1 MFETQNGSSIKD
13 RFSVVIPVY
22 NHERTV
28 ADVVR
33 QTLTLDLPVVVV
45 DDGSTDSTYDR
56 IKGIAGIRI
65 LQHRWN
71 CG

>member
-1 MFETQNGSSIKD
+1 MFDTQNGSSIKD
-13 RFSVVIPVY
+13 RLSVVIPVY

-33 QTLTLDLPVVVV
+33 RTLALDLPVVVV

-56 IKGIAGIRI
+56 
-65 LQHRWN
+65 
-71 CG
+71 